1 MFTLRN
7 SENIVLLIITVL
19 WVIPLIKHT
28 LKDLRKKRLIFA
40 EEKMLG
46 RIAGHKPTQRPAY
59 KALMIFT
66 AFALLGVGLLR
77 PQGELFEEQVSGSG
91 LDLVVAM
98 DISKSMLAND
108 IDGNTRLE
116 VAKAIVKHMV
126 QGLKNDRLGLVVF
139 AGETMVQSPISYDKN
154 AFLTFLDRINP
165 NLLAKQGTNL
175 AGAIQ
180 TSLDRFDMTASQ
192 SKVILLIS
200 DGEDQNHEE
209 LDGAIK
215 EAAKKN
221 IPVFTLGIGSREGGR
236 IPESRG
242 WFGEINYKRYKGQ
255 VIVSKLDEKVLKK
268 IAKETNASY
277 YRASD
282 VSGARN
288 VIESL
293 NGIERV
299 VVNGGTKMTQ
309 KELYYFPV
317 FMAFFLL
324 LFEWVL
330 SERIHYER
338 EKDHWL
344 KRL

>member
-7 SENIVLLIITVL
+7 SDNLVLLVIAVL
-19 WVIPLIKHT
+19 WSIPLIKHT
-28 LKDLRKKRLIFA
+28 LKDLRRKRLMFA
-40 EEKMLG
+40 EETMLN

-59 KALMIFT
+59 KAIMIFT
-66 AFALLGVGLLR
+66 AFALLGFALLR
-77 PQGELFEEQVSGSG
+77 PQGELYEEQISGSG

-98 DISKSMLAND
+98 DISKSMMAND

-116 VAKAIVKHMV
+116 VAKAIVKNMV
-126 QGLKNDRLGLVVF
+126 QGLKNDRLGLIVF
-139 AGETMVQSPISYDKN
+139 AGETMVQSPVSYDKN

-180 TSLDRFDMTASQ
+180 TSIDRFDMTASQ

-200 DGEDQNHEE
+200 DGEDQKHDE

-215 EAAKKN
+215 EAAKKK
-221 IPVFTLGIGSREGGR
+221 IPVFTLGIGSHEGGR

-255 VIVSKLDEKVLKK
+255 VIVSKLNEKVLKK
-268 IAKETNASY
+268 IANETDATY

-282 VSGARN
+282 ISGARK

-293 NGIERV
+293 NGIKRV
-299 VVNGGTKMTQ
+299 VVNGGTRMTQ
-309 KELYYFPV
+309 KELYYIFV
-317 FMAFFLL
+317 FIAFFLL